1 MENTYTLE
9 KDHIRVDNRYPHIN
23 TCFLSDMPH
32 IIEKYSGDVSY
43 SDEDIRRM
51 VASVSEA
58 QCHEAYPLPVDMQQ
72 FKSDFATLLATLER
86 AASGEIE
93 EATDES
99 SAKDV
104 VSNATATSTPTTN
117 TRVAPVQKIGK
128 KAVVTKVVF
137 GIGTVLTAIGVVGAM
152 MCKAAKN

>member
-1 MENTYTLE
+1 
-9 KDHIRVDNRYPHIN
+9 
-23 TCFLSDMPH
+23 
-32 IIEKYSGDVSY
+32 
-43 SDEDIRRM
+43 M

-86 AASGEIE
+86 AASGESEETIIE
-93 EATDES
+93 VSAEDAANSTIAAEA
-99 SAKDV
+99 
-104 VSNATATSTPTTN
+104 PTTN
-117 TRVAPVQKIGK
+117 TCAARAQKISK